1 MCYIFILIFIVGSL
15 NNQTLHVQLAT
26 AILNQAPRCFRDR
39 DRVGCEAS
47 LKNAFGN
54 CIKLLIRICTAVSI
68 AFVVDQTMCHRANR
82 MVKFVNNS
90 GHVRIQFLQ
99 FGVLTER
106 RTARGLVHE
115 GRLLVA
121 EALSALDQALACQS
135 GKHILGHFVCA
146 KESAVLEQDSH

>member
-1 MCYIFILIFIVGSL
+1 
-15 NNQTLHVQLAT
+15 
-26 AILNQAPRCFRDR
+26 
-39 DRVGCEAS
+39 
-47 LKNAFGN
+47 
-54 CIKLLIRICTAVSI
+54 
-68 AFVVDQTMCHRANR
+68 

-146 KESAVLEQDSH
+146 KESAVLEQDSHQGVFISEESLKESHKLVFPHFLLLNLL